1 MIKPDIYVLMWR
13 ISYDQDMVFANRL
26 PDVAVA
32 PGPRPP
38 RVERVCLVIGQL
50 GLGGAEKQL
59 ALLAAGLRRRGVET
73 TVVVLRQGGPR
84 EAILRDAG
92 VPLINLGLPSP
103 ASSWQRFAVFALA
116 LERLRRIL
124 RRLRPDVVHAFLLH
138 SCVLTAPAAR
148 LARVPVCVA
157 GRRSLSH
164 YKAGLRFAVAG
175 ERVATRMTDLL
186 IANAHAVA
194 DDVVRTEGVGRD
206 RIRVVYN
213 GLADPAFEPVPAA
226 ALASAVPVILC
237 VANLRAYKGHRYLLD
252 AAARL
257 QERGLPCTLALVGEG
272 AEREGLQHQ
281 AEMLGLDVRFLGAR
295 TDIAALLARAD
306 VAVLP
311 SLTEGMS
318 NAVMEAMAA
327 GRPVVAT
334 DVGGTAELI
343 EGRGVLVPP
352 ADADALAAGLERV
365 LRDPAGA
372 RTLAEAAL
380 AWSRRFLHLDG
391 MVDRHL
397 AIYSELLEARCA
409 E

>member
-1 MIKPDIYVLMWR
+1 MWR
-13 ISYDQDMVFANRL
+13 IPYYQGVVFARL
-26 PDVAVA
+26 SPDVAV
-32 PGPRPP
+32 GS
-38 RVERVCLVIGQL
+38 VERVCLVIGQL

-59 ALLAAGLRRRGVET
+59 ALLAAGLRHRGVEA

-84 EAILRDAG
+84 EDILREAG

-103 ASSWQRFAVFALA
+103 ARSWQQPAVFALG
-116 LERLRRIL
+116 LERLRRTL
-124 RRLRPDVVHAFLLH
+124 LRLRPEVVHAFLLH

-148 LARVPVCVA
+148 LAGVPVCVA
-157 GRRSLSH
+157 GRRSLSD
-164 YKAGLRFAVAG
+164 YKAGLRLAVAG

-194 DDVVRTEGVGRD
+194 DDAVRTEGVARD
-206 RIRVVYN
+206 KIRVVYN
-213 GLADPAFEPVPAA
+213 GLTDAAFEPAPPAE
-226 ALASAVPVILC
+226 LACSTPLLLC

-257 QERGLPCTLALVGEG
+257 GERGLACTLALVGAGPEEEVLRRQ
-272 AEREGLQHQ
+272 AER
-281 AEMLGLDVRFLGAR
+281 LGLDVRFLGAR

-306 VAVLP
+306 VFVLP

-334 DVGGTAELI
+334 EVGGTAELI

-372 RTLAEAAL
+372 RRVAETAR
-380 AWSRRFLHLDG
+380 AWSRRFLHLDA

-397 AIYSELLEARCA
+397 DIYSQLLAARCA
-409 E
+409 G

>member
-1 MIKPDIYVLMWR
+1 
-13 ISYDQDMVFANRL
+13 MVFVNRS
-26 PDVAVA
+26 PDLAVGSA
-32 PGPRPP
+32 GPRPH
-38 RVERVCLVIGQL
+38 RVGRVCLVIGQL

-59 ALLAAGLRRRGVET
+59 ALLAAGLRQRGVET

-103 ASSWQRFAVFALA
+103 ERRWQRFTVFALA
-116 LERLRRIL
+116 VERLRRTL

-164 YKAGLRFAVAG
+164 YKAGLRLAVAG

-186 IANAHAVA
+186 IANADAVA
-194 DDVVRTEGVGRD
+194 DDVVRTEGVARD

-213 GLADPAFEPVPAA
+213 GLTDPAFDPVPPAT
-226 ALASAVPVILC
+226 LASSVPVVLC
-237 VANLRAYKGHRYLLD
+237 VANLRSYKGHRYLLE

-257 QERGLPCTLALVGEG
+257 RERGRPCTLALAGEG
-272 AEREGLQHQ
+272 PEQESLERQ
-281 AEMLGLDVRFLGAR
+281 AAMLGLDVRFLGAR
-295 TDIAALLARAD
+295 TDIGALLARAD

-343 EGRGVLVPP
+343 EGRGELVPP

-372 RTLAEAAL
+372 RERAEHAR

-397 AIYSELLEARCA
+397 DIYSELLEARCA
-409 E
+409 G

>member
-1 MIKPDIYVLMWR
+1 
-13 ISYDQDMVFANRL
+13 
-26 PDVAVA
+26 
-32 PGPRPP
+32 
-38 RVERVCLVIGQL
+38 VIGQL

-59 ALLAAGLRRRGVET
+59 ALLAAGLRQRGVEA

-92 VPLINLGLPSP
+92 VPLINLGLSSP
-103 ASSWQRFAVFALA
+103 ARSWQRFAVFVLA
-116 LERLRRIL
+116 VERLRRTL

-164 YKAGLRFAVAG
+164 YKVGLGLAVAG
-175 ERVATRMTDLL
+175 ERVATWMTDLL
-186 IANAHAVA
+186 IANADAVA
-194 DDVVRTEGVGRD
+194 DDVVRTEGVARD

-213 GLADPAFEPVPAA
+213 GLTDRAFDPVPPAT
-226 ALASAVPVILC
+226 LASSVPVVLC
-237 VANLRAYKGHRYLLD
+237 VANLRAYKGHRYLLQ

-257 QERGLPCTLALVGEG
+257 RERGLPSTLALAGEG
-272 AEREGLQHQ
+272 PEQENLEHQ
-281 AEMLGLDVRFLGAR
+281 AATLGLDVRFLGAR

-306 VAVLP
+306 VVVLP

-343 EGRGVLVPP
+343 EGRGELVPP

-365 LRDPAGA
+365 LRDPPGA
-372 RTLAEAAL
+372 RRRAEEAR

-409 E
+409 G